1 MLRVLVFIQVKS
13 RALGDAG
20 AVTTKDELAKAVRTL
35 ANYGSAQKIRQSIP
49 RTEQSYG

>member
-20 AVTTKDELAKAVRTL
+20 AVTTKDAELAKAVR
-35 ANYGSAQKIRQSIP
+35 YVG
-49 RTEQSYG
+49 